1 MGVAEGNDIIPVL
14 NELMQKPF
22 DLIVATKDWHPQN
35 HVSFAE
41 NHLMAVGNHITLGKI
56 DQILWPV
63 HCVQE
68 GWGSEFPPSLKT
80 DQIDEIFLKGVDPS
94 IDSYSAFYDNA
105 HLRETGLHVFLKQHR
120 IEKLYIAG
128 LVTDYCVKYSALDA
142 MRHGYDTTVILDACR
157 GIDVIPG
164 DVQRAIEEMQRAGV
178 DIITSDQV

>member
-1 MGVAEGNDIIPVL
+1 
-14 NELMQKPF
+14 
-22 DLIVATKDWHPQN
+22 
-35 HVSFAE
+35 
-41 NHLMAVGNHITLGKI
+41 
-56 DQILWPV
+56 
-63 HCVQE
+63 
-68 GWGSEFPPSLKT
+68 
-80 DQIDEIFLKGVDPS
+80 
-94 IDSYSAFYDNA
+94 
-105 HLRETGLHVFLKQHR
+105 VFLKQHR